1 MEMKTWQ
8 WRIDY
13 TIQLPSGEYREEDIT
28 VTASTLLA
36 AFTRAGQQIAAGN
49 PGIIR
54 YKIWNVGIVT
64 ETDAPEEVF

>member
-1 MEMKTWQ
+1 MELRTWQ

-36 AFTRAGQQIAAGN
+36 AFTRAGQQIAAEN
-49 PGIIR
+49 PGIIQ
-54 YKIWNVGIVT
+54 YKIWNVGIIV
-64 ETDAPEEVF
+64 DSSDPEEVF

>member
-1 MEMKTWQ
+1 MKTWN

-36 AFTRAGQQIAAGN
+36 AFTRAGEQIAAEN

-54 YKIWNVGIVT
+54 YKIWNVGIIV
-64 ETDAPEEVF
+64 DSSDPEEVF